1 MWKSFRLWQKIKSG
15 NPVIFFGIFLLFEA
29 YNIMQGVVKMNFE
42 IPDRETPTE
51 KLLYQ
56 RISALEERLEQM
68 RLSRRVLL
76 RILEQSEE
84 DKKNQLLRLEKEN
97 TKLQRQ
103 NCYFAKSLMA
113 KNNEIMNLSASVSEK

>member
-1 MWKSFRLWQKIKSG
+1 
-15 NPVIFFGIFLLFEA
+15 
-29 YNIMQGVVKMNFE
+29 MNFE
-42 IPDRETPTE
+42 LPDSTPTE

-56 RISALEERLEQM
+56 RIEALEERLEQM

-103 NCYFAKSLMA
+103 NCYFAKSLME
-113 KNNEIMNLSASVSEK
+113 KNNRIVSLTAGAAKE

>member
-1 MWKSFRLWQKIKSG
+1 
-15 NPVIFFGIFLLFEA
+15 
-29 YNIMQGVVKMNFE
+29 MNFE
-42 IPDRETPTE
+42 LPEKETLTE

-56 RISALEERLEQM
+56 RIEALEERLEQM

-84 DKKNQLLRLEKEN
+84 DKRNQLARLEKEN
-97 TKLQRQ
+97 TKLQKQ

-113 KNNEIMNLSASVSEK
+113 KNNEIMNLSASLTDK

>member
-1 MWKSFRLWQKIKSG
+1 
-15 NPVIFFGIFLLFEA
+15 
-29 YNIMQGVVKMNFE
+29 MNFE

>member
-1 MWKSFRLWQKIKSG
+1 
-15 NPVIFFGIFLLFEA
+15 
-29 YNIMQGVVKMNFE
+29 MNFE
-42 IPDRETPTE
+42 LPNQETPTE

-56 RISALEERLEQM
+56 RIEALEERLEQM

-84 DKKNQLLRLEKEN
+84 DKKNQLSRLEREN
-97 TKLQRQ
+97 TKLQKQ

-113 KNNEIMNLSASVSEK
+113 KNNEIMNLSVKAAEE